1 MTIPEALG
9 LAIKTLREK
18 ADIERVHLHMVES
31 APTIARQI
39 DAHATRRFHR
49 LQDAI
54 SVLTVLRR
62 EAGGAEPEQADERA
76 EVEL

>member
-1 MTIPEALG
+1 MILTEALD
-9 LAIKTLREK
+9 LAIKVLREK
-18 ADIERVHLHMVES
+18 AEIERTHLNMVER
-31 APTIARQI
+31 APAIARQI
-39 DAHATRRFHR
+39 DAHATRRFQR

-62 EAGGAEPEQADERA
+62 GGAEAEQADEGT